1 MTETAKGSLHKILG
15 LGFGLALA
23 FGGTVGVGILRLP
36 GTLAGALGDSRLII
50 ACWIVGGLYALLG
63 AVAVAELSAMYPQ
76 SGGFYVYA
84 QRAFGNGAGFVVG
97 WSDWINNVA
106 SLSYA
111 AITAAVFLGVLWTP
125 AAAHPQVISIS
136 TLVAFTALH
145 WLGLRI
151 GSTSTRIISV
161 TVGLMFMVLVVGC
174 FLAPAAP
181 ALAPTAAAAVNVE
194 GTSVLASAA
203 SLPLFSLGMLT
214 ALVTALRAVLVT
226 YDGWYSPIYL
236 AEENKDP
243 ATTMPRAIVGGTLLV
258 AALYIVLNMAFLRV
272 LPLSVLAHS
281 ELPAADAARIILPR
295 GGAELVTVI
304 SLLTV
309 LSLVNAVML
318 MTPRILLA
326 IGRDGFFTQKAATV
340 SAGGTPRV
348 ALMLSSL
355 ASAILILC
363 GTFNQIIALAAVLFL
378 LNYVSAY
385 SAMFV
390 LRRREPLAVRP
401 YRAFGFPYTTGIV
414 LLGSVLFLVAA
425 VVDDY
430 QSGMVA
436 AALLV
441 ACVPIYL
448 WLARR
453 RGITRA

>member
-181 ALAPTAAAAVNVE
+181 ALAPAAAAAVNVE

-390 LRRREPLAVRP
+390 LRRREPLTVRP